1 MAHYRKNKKRFDPR
15 YFMNEKMEE
24 PIVEEPQERVQIPL
38 YDDYDDAKQKE
49 YLRQKKAAAD
59 RARDE
64 KDVPRGST
72 DVSFELREDLSHLA
86 DPATWNILALAAGK
100 MFSIWAPVFGIAGF
114 VAVIRDALEFL
125 KDNPKP
131 GAQEAEDAILAASK
145 AKSKDGGEEWPEDD
159 RDLLAMQYDAD
170 DTQQAWRDSIEEKK
184 RSK

>member
-1 MAHYRKNKKRFDPR
+1 MIVNKEGKNTMAFKKNKRRFDPR

-38 YDDYDDAKQKE
+38 YDDYDDAKQEE
-49 YLRQKKAAAD
+49 YLRQRKAIQD
-59 RARDE
+59 RGRE
-64 KDVPRGST
+64 KKDVPRGSA

-131 GAQEAEDAILAASK
+131 SAQEAEDAILAASK
-145 AKSKDGGEEWPEDD
+145 
-159 RDLLAMQYDAD
+159 
-170 DTQQAWRDSIEEKK
+170 